1 MLKHLHIQNYSLI
14 EQLDLHLTGG
24 LTVITGETGA
34 GKSILLGAI
43 SLLLGQR
50 ADSKSLFDASKKCI
64 IEGQFSLVNF
74 PHLQTVFEEDE
85 IDFEEPCLIRRE
97 INPQGKSRSFVNDSP
112 VNLDSLRKIGQELI
126 DIHSQQDTWWMSH
139 PEFSLEIVDSFAQNQ
154 ELKNQKKLRQLKTH
168 HHKTK

>member
-64 IEGQFSLVNF
+64 IEGQFSLSAY
-74 PHLQTVFEEDE
+74 PHLEAIFAED
-85 IDFEEPCLIRRE
+85 DVPA
-97 INPQGKSRSFVNDSP
+97 D
-112 VNLDSLRKIGQELI
+112 
-126 DIHSQQDTWWMSH
+126 QQDFIKINAEMSKIW
-139 PEFSLEIVDSFAQNQ
+139 PVISSRKGPLPDADSFNGKPNKRDLL
-154 ELKNQKKLRQLKTH
+154 EK
-168 HHKTK
+168 

>member
-64 IEGQFSLVNF
+64 IEGQFSLESF
-74 PHLQTVFEEDE
+74 PHLQTVFEEEE
-85 IDFEEPCLIRRE
+85 IDFEVP
-97 INPQGKSRSFVNDSP
+97 
-112 VNLDSLRKIGQELI
+112 
-126 DIHSQQDTWWMSH
+126 
-139 PEFSLEIVDSFAQNQ
+139 
-154 ELKNQKKLRQLKTH
+154 
-168 HHKTK
+168 